1 MGDVKKDVEAKELRN
16 QFESLKKDVT
26 DMGRSLKNEISEKLS
41 EAHQRIVGE
50 SGEWVKEHPAAS
62 VGIVAGV
69 AASIGFVLGLLAGR
83 GRG

>member
-1 MGDVKKDVEAKELRN
+1 MGDAKTSAEAKELRD
-16 QFESLKKDVT
+16 QFDGLKKDVAQ
-26 DMGRSLKNEISEKLS
+26 MGKTLKTEITEKLS
-41 EAHQRIVGE
+41 EARQKIIGE

-69 AASIGFVLGLLAGR
+69 AASVGFVLGLLAGR